1 MWKTFVSGSLE
12 SRSSSEKINE
22 ESTSS
27 RVLSSTPNDREVLSS
42 TPNDK
47 EVGDLCQ
54 DFDVSSIKVSSKPSL
69 TELFRDNDVRRL
81 TDGRF
86 PEGKELLKIHKL
98 VALPAEE
105 REENS
110 FLVSWFVT
118 MYVGIR

>member
-27 RVLSSTPNDREVLSS
+27 RVLSS

-69 TELFRDNDVRRL
+69 TELFRDNDVQRL

-98 VALPAEE
+98 VALPVEG